1 VNLLLDTHVLLW
13 CLSAPDKLSAK
24 TRKRI
29 ERADQ
34 VVFVSAASAWEIEI
48 KRDLGKLKAPKDLAY
63 QLQAKRFT
71 ELPLEVRHTAAL
83 SSLPRLHQD
92 PFDRMLIAQAMADG
106 LTLVT
111 ADGAIRAYPVPTI
124 SA

>member
-13 CLSAPDKLSAK
+13 CLSAPDKLSAR

-34 VVFVSAASAWEIEI
+34 VVFVSAVSAWEIEI
-48 KRDLGKLKAPKDLAY
+48 KRALGKLKAPKDLAH
-63 QLQAKRFT
+63 QLQAKRFS

-92 PFDRMLIAQAMADG
+92 PFERMLIAQAMADG

-111 ADGAIRAYPVPTI
+111 TDQAIRAYPVPTI